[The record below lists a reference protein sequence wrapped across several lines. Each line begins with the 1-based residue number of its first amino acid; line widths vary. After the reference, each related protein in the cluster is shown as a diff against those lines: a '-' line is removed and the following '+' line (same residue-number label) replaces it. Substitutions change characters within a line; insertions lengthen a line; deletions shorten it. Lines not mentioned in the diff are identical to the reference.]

1 MRRLLALACRAFPPE
16 HRARQSDEVIDTAAL
31 AADGS
36 TVGTLHE
43 ALSLVGAG
51 LSQRLRGESRRSV
64 PDGVRLLVGVLA
76 VVNLAVA
83 LAGVIVVA
91 QPLPVYHSCRVIL
104 SGVESSC
111 APMLPFVV
119 DWWWIAFTTAAA
131 GIVLGLVLGNRLLA
145 AGAAMANLALVGYD
159 ALFLVNGTDWFSGHL
174 AAFTYG
180 QQSAFPVGRHWLP
193 AAIVLALATAVAPL
207 RPRTLMS
214 FPLAL
219 VAAVP
224 LVVLSREIPGSF
236 FFLLGPLAAI
246 VVLALAFGGLAP
258 RLAMLAVG
266 GVLVALPSEVV
277 CLAHR
282 SIHHDSFVTW
292 AVAAGLVLGLL
303 LPLAQLTRR
312 RLT

>member
-1 MRRLLALACRAFPPE
+1 M
-16 HRARQSDEVIDTAAL
+16 IDTAVL
-31 AADGS
+31 AAGGS

-64 PDGVRLLVGVLA
+64 PDGVRLLASVLA

-83 LAGVIVVA
+83 MAGVILVA
-91 QPLPVYHSCRVIL
+91 RPGSLPIYPAST
-104 SGVESSC
+104 
-111 APMLPFVV
+111 PFCLNGCMGSYVMHPFAL
-119 DWWWIAFTTAAA
+119 DWWWIAFTAAAA
-131 GIVLGLVLGNRLLA
+131 GIVLGLVLGNRRLA
-145 AGAAMANLALVGYD
+145 VGAGIANVALVGYD

-180 QQSAFPVGRHWLP
+180 QPSAFPVGRHWLP
-193 AAIVLALATAVAPL
+193 AAIVLALATTAAPL
-207 RPRTLMS
+207 RRRPLMS

-219 VAAVP
+219 VAAAP

-246 VVLALAFGGLAP
+246 VVLAIAFGGLAP

-266 GVLVALPSEVV
+266 GVMVALPSEVV
-277 CLAHR
+277 YLAHG
-282 SIHHDSFVTW
+282 SIHHDSIVTW
-292 AVAAGLVLGLL
+292 AVAAGLALGLL